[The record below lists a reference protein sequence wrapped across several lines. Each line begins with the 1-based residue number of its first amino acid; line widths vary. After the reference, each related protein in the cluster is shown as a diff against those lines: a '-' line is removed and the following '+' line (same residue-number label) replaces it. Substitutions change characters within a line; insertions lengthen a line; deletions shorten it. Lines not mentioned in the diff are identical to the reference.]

1 MILASFVDF
10 LRARKHRRARF
21 AAAVVLFL
29 SCATVRHVDE
39 AQVRTLAAQR
49 LDCDEAFVR
58 IVAESSPAKG
68 VARYAIEGCA
78 RKAEYDCTEHAHVVS
93 CESTDS
99 VAKNE
104 VTPPS
109 DTEVTTNDYD
119 TSGCNCGHLFDSHS
133 SSPANSPQ
141 QNVMPSTPQTNPQH
155 R

>member
-1 MILASFVDF
+1 MILAHFRSF
-10 LRARKHRRARF
+10 LRSKKYRRARLT
-21 AAAVVLFL
+21 AAVLVFL

-39 AQVRTLAAQR
+39 TQVRTLAAQR

-58 IVAESSPAKG
+58 VVAEESPAKG

-109 DTEVTTNDYD
+109 DTEATPTDYD